1 MARSAFDHVVTRS
14 TRALVGYWDKQA
26 PTYDTKMT
34 GVERRLFPDSRRW
47 VCSRARGETLEV
59 GIGTGAN
66 LAHYPEDMALTGV
79 DWSPAMLDLAH
90 ERADRLGRTVTL
102 HQCDAA
108 ALLFPPESFD
118 TVVSTFALCCI
129 PDEHVALTEALR
141 VLRPGGRL
149 LLADH
154 IVASFWPL
162 RALQHVADVV
172 SVPLHGEHFARRPLA
187 TLRELDVTIE
197 ETDRLKLG
205 AIEHVHARKPA

>member
-1 MARSAFDHVVTRS
+1 MTRS

-34 GVERRLFPDSRRW
+34 GVERRLFPGSRHW
-47 VCSRARGETLEV
+47 VCSRARGETLELS
-59 GIGTGAN
+59 IGTGAN
-66 LAHYPEDMALTGV
+66 LAHYPDEVSLTGI
-79 DWSPAMLDLAH
+79 DWSRAMLEHARRQA
-90 ERADRLGRTVTL
+90 ERLPRTVAL
-102 HQCDAA
+102 HQGNAA
-108 ALLFPPESFD
+108 ALPFTTESFD
-118 TVVSTFALCCI
+118 TVVCTFALCCI
-129 PDEHVALTEALR
+129 PDDRGALAEGLR

-162 RALQHVADVV
+162 RAVQHIADLV

-197 ETDRLKLG
+197 ESERLKLG
-205 AIEHVHARKPA
+205 AIEHVHARKAA